1 MMPFQLQTVFLIR
14 AGERIDIMS
23 VKTNIPRK
31 EIVERLREQYP
42 AGTRVELLQ
51 MDDPQAPSPGTQ
63 GTVIGVDD
71 IANIMVQWDNG
82 CGLSL
87 AYGED
92 RCRKL

>member
-1 MMPFQLQTVFLIR
+1 MTVTR
-14 AGERIDIMS
+14 ARERIDIMS
-23 VKTNIPRK
+23 MRMNIPSK
-31 EIVERLREQYP
+31 ETMKRLREQYP
-42 AGTRVELLQ
+42 AGTRVVLLQ